1 MIYKIAVIDDY
12 LNITKDLI
20 DWSEIPNS
28 KVDFYNDTLSNKN
41 QFIQRLL
48 PYNIIVII
56 RERSKFPKDVL
67 ENLPNLSLIAASG
80 TGLANI
86 DLLSAKKNN
95 IHITTTKGIRSSSGE
110 STAEIT
116 WSLILALSKQL
127 VVHHN
132 NFLHGK
138 WQSEKID
145 ELYGKKIGILGL
157 GRIGLKV
164 AKIAKIFGM
173 ETIGWSRTIDQKRA
187 DINKI
192 KLVAKDQLLSDS
204 DYLSVH
210 LKLTEE
216 TINFIRLRELEKM
229 KKSAFIVNTARGPI
243 VNENDLIYALE
254 NKIISGAGLDVFEVE
269 PLPKEHKFVQLNNVI
284 LSPHLGYA
292 TVTNIKEYMEI
303 SKNNII
309 SWLNNQ

>member
-20 DWSEIPNS
+20 NWSEIPNT
-28 KVDFYNDTLSNKN
+28 KVDFYTDTLVDKN
-41 QFIQRLL
+41 EFIQRLL

-56 RERSKFPKDVL
+56 RERSKFSKDIL

-138 WQSEKID
+138 WQSKKID

-157 GRIGLKV
+157 GRIGLRV
-164 AKIAKIFGM
+164 AKIAQVFGM
-173 ETIGWSRTIDQKRA
+173 ETIGWSRTIDPKRA

-192 KLVAKDQLLSDS
+192 KLVSKDHLLSDS

-216 TINFIRLRELEKM
+216 TINFIRLKELQKM

-243 VNENDLIYALE
+243 VNENDLIYSLE
-254 NKIISGAGLDVFEVE
+254 NKIISGAGLDVFEIE
-269 PLPKEHKFVQLNNVI
+269 PLPKEHKLVQLDNVI

-303 SKNNII
+303 SKINII

>member
-28 KVDFYNDTLSNKN
+28 KVDFYTDTLADKN
-41 QFIQRLL
+41 EFIQRLI

-56 RERSKFPKDVL
+56 RERSKFPKDIL
-67 ENLPNLSLIAASG
+67 ESLPNLSLIAASG

-127 VVHHN
+127 VIHHN

-164 AKIAKIFGM
+164 AKIAQVFGM

-187 DINKI
+187 NINKI
-192 KLVAKDQLLSDS
+192 KLVSKDQLLSDS

-216 TINFIRLRELEKM
+216 TIIFLNQYKTSLDSGI
-229 KKSAFIVNTARGPI
+229 S
-243 VNENDLIYALE
+243 LI
-254 NKIISGAGLDVFEVE
+254 
-269 PLPKEHKFVQLNNVI
+269 
-284 LSPHLGYA
+284 
-292 TVTNIKEYMEI
+292 
-303 SKNNII
+303 
-309 SWLNNQ
+309 

>member
-20 DWSEIPNS
+20 NWSDIPNT
-28 KVDFYNDTLSNKN
+28 KVDFYTDTLVDKN
-41 QFIQRLL
+41 EFIQRLL

-56 RERSKFPKDVL
+56 RERSKFSKDIL

-138 WQSEKID
+138 WQSKKID

-157 GRIGLKV
+157 GRIGLRV
-164 AKIAKIFGM
+164 AKIAQVFGM
-173 ETIGWSRTIDQKRA
+173 ETIGWSRTIDPKRA

-192 KLVAKDQLLSDS
+192 KLVSKDHLLSDS

-216 TINFIRLRELEKM
+216 TINFIRLKELQKM

-243 VNENDLIYALE
+243 VNENDLIYSLE
-254 NKIISGAGLDVFEVE
+254 NKIISGAGLDVFEIE
-269 PLPKEHKFVQLNNVI
+269 PLPQELKLVQLDNVI

-303 SKNNII
+303 SKINII

>member
-20 DWSEIPNS
+20 NWSDIPNT
-28 KVDFYNDTLSNKN
+28 KVDFYTDTLVDKN
-41 QFIQRLL
+41 EFIQRLL

-56 RERSKFPKDVL
+56 RERSKFSKDIL

-138 WQSEKID
+138 WQSKKID

-157 GRIGLKV
+157 GRIGLRV
-164 AKIAKIFGM
+164 AKIAQVFGM
-173 ETIGWSRTIDQKRA
+173 ETIGWSRTIDPKRA

-192 KLVAKDQLLSDS
+192 KLVSKDHLLSDS

-216 TINFIRLRELEKM
+216 TINFIRLKELQKM

-243 VNENDLIYALE
+243 VNENDLIYSLE
-254 NKIISGAGLDVFEVE
+254 NKIISGAGLDVFEIE
-269 PLPKEHKFVQLNNVI
+269 PLPKEHKLVQLDNVI

-303 SKNNII
+303 SKINII

>member
-20 DWSEIPNS
+20 NWSEIPNAR
-28 KVDFYNDTLSNKN
+28 VDFYTDTLADKKE
-41 QFIQRLL
+41 FIRRLL

-56 RERSKFPKDVL
+56 RERSKFTKDIL

-95 IHITTTKGIRSSSGE
+95 IHISTTKGIRSSSGE
-110 STAEIT
+110 STAEVT
-116 WSLILALSKQL
+116 WALILALSKQL
-127 VVHHN
+127 VVHHK
-132 NFLHGK
+132 NFTYGM

-157 GRIGLKV
+157 GRIGLRV
-164 AKIAKIFGM
+164 AKIAQVFGM
-173 ETIGWSRTIDQKRA
+173 EVIGWSRTKNKKRA
-187 DINKI
+187 DINNI
-192 KLVAKDQLLSDS
+192 RLVAKDELFSES

-210 LKLTEE
+210 LKLSKE
-216 TINFIRLRELEKM
+216 TVNFIRLREMKMM
-229 KKSAFIVNTARGPI
+229 KKSAFIINTARGPI

-254 NKIISGAGLDVFEVE
+254 KKIISGAGLDVFEVE
-269 PLPKEHKFVQLNNVI
+269 PLPKEHKLVHLDNVI

-292 TVTNIKEYMEI
+292 TITNIKEYMEI

-309 SWLNNQ
+309 SFLDNQ

>member
-192 KLVAKDQLLSDS
+192 KLVSKDHLLSDS

>member
-20 DWSEIPNS
+20 NWSEIPNT
-28 KVDFYNDTLSNKN
+28 KVDFYTDTLTDKN
-41 QFIQRLL
+41 EFIQRLL

-56 RERSKFPKDVL
+56 RERSKFSKDIL

-145 ELYGKKIGILGL
+145 ELHGKKIGILGL

-164 AKIAKIFGM
+164 AKIAQVFGM

-192 KLVAKDQLLSDS
+192 KLVSKDHLLSDS

-216 TINFIRLRELEKM
+216 TVNFIRLKELQKM

-243 VNENDLIYALE
+243 VNENDLIYSLE
-254 NKIISGAGLDVFEVE
+254 NKIISGAGLDVFEIA
-269 PLPKEHKFVQLNNVI
+269 PLPKEHKLVHLDKVI

-292 TVTNIKEYMEI
+292 TVTNIREYMEI
-303 SKNNII
+303 SKINII

>member
-28 KVDFYNDTLSNKN
+28 KVDFYTDTLADKN
-41 QFIQRLL
+41 EFIQRLI

-56 RERSKFPKDVL
+56 RERSKFPKDIL
-67 ENLPNLSLIAASG
+67 ESLPNLSLIAASG

-127 VVHHN
+127 VIHHN

-164 AKIAKIFGM
+164 AKIAQVFGM

-187 DINKI
+187 NINKI
-192 KLVAKDQLLSDS
+192 KLVSKDQLLSDS

-216 TINFIRLRELEKM
+216 TINFIQLRQLQMM
-229 KKSAFIVNTARGPI
+229 KKSAFIVNTARGAI
-243 VNENDLIYALE
+243 INENDLIFALE
-254 NKIISGAGLDVFEVE
+254 NKIISGAGLDVFETE
-269 PLPKEHKFVQLNNVI
+269 PLPKEHKLAQLNNVI